1 MTGTLTGK
9 TSVKVGDRTWV
20 LALDFNAMCAF
31 EEKTGKNAFGVISAF
46 EQGAIN
52 ALDLRAL
59 MWSLLVVNQPDVT
72 LEEAG
77 VLLTEAPEALKK
89 AMDSAAPKRK
99 PGEVT
104 GKPKALARG

>member
-1 MTGTLTGK
+1 MNGALTGK
-9 TSVKVGDRTWV
+9 TSVVIEGRTWV

-59 MWSLLVVNQPDVT
+59 MWSMLVVNQPEVT

-77 VLLTEAPEALKK
+77 VILTVAPEALKK
-89 AMDSAAPKRK
+89 AMDMASPKSK
-99 PGEVT
+99 PGDKP